1 MLHCV
6 LNNLLSGEYF
16 LSVISIPNS
25 SLISILIIESVNL
38 IGYAGFKLWY
48 LHERLLRLL
57 HLLFLWIDS
66 LTHIKVYQV
75 ALVFG
80 FSAIK
85 ILGLVGAE
93 ILLGRYSQVWLSIYL
108 LQIDRS
114 LCLVVL
120 EHLVINLLA
129 SVSYLSRCIGISY
142 ENFFVLNFLRALNIF
157 PLWFKLWSII
167 VLILCVMKLRLSF
180 LLLTTNYG
188 CDQLLNVVI
197 SLTIRVLR
205 DQLIGK
211 RTFFLARAA
220 DLCFD
225 LICCISCIVSGT
237 FLCPFLFQ
245 IINYSLINSLSLFCW
260 QCYYF
265 VVPEALEL
273 LQIEVIDCK
282 VIILVL
288 NFKPF
293 ILRKGMSHL

>member
-1 MLHCV
+1 LLHCV
-6 LNNLLSGEYF
+6 LNDLLSGEYF
-16 LSVISIPNS
+16 LSVIRIPNS
-25 SLISILIIESVNL
+25 SLISILLIESVNL

-75 ALVFG
+75 ALVFW

-114 LCLVVL
+114 LWLFVL

-129 SVSYLSRCIGISY
+129 SISYLSLCIGISY

-180 LLLTTNYG
+180 LLLFTNYG
-188 CDQLLNVVI
+188 C
-197 SLTIRVLR
+197 
-205 DQLIGK
+205 
-211 RTFFLARAA
+211 
-220 DLCFD
+220 
-225 LICCISCIVSGT
+225 
-237 FLCPFLFQ
+237 
-245 IINYSLINSLSLFCW
+245 
-260 QCYYF
+260 
-265 VVPEALEL
+265 
-273 LQIEVIDCK
+273 
-282 VIILVL
+282 
-288 NFKPF
+288 
-293 ILRKGMSHL
+293 H